1 MSCSSFP
8 KYLSLFLL
16 SLLIIGTISV
26 PRAQAWVGWDWFHF
40 NFLRQEGIIQY
51 VAKGLDIDLNTVT
64 KDEFNEDENSEYY
77 LEQMKL
83 IAHHIMDYVVPA
95 IKDEQEHDVVERY
108 ITLLLNYLNAPDG
121 TNDQGLNNWD
131 EFRDYRNNLM
141 VGWDPGVYL
150 PDNAAELW
158 LTNPEQA
165 EQLNKEAAA
174 VSCEESA
181 TGLPKFN
188 LWSFLHN
195 PFWQTIG
202 YLTSLIALLLK
213 QVLGIIINLFL
224 WFLTPSNFGG
234 YVKFK
239 PVQTLWTFT
248 RNLTN
253 IGLIVSLVF
262 IAIATILR
270 IKKYSWENTLW
281 KIIVVALLVNFSLV
295 ICGILVDISNFFTTY
310 FLTLKPI
317 TATGGS
323 QIVSLKTIIMSTI
336 NKVTCAFAG
345 SGGWQFALGG
355 FIGLIMSAMF
365 LGQFIGITGYTII
378 RVLTLWI
385 CLIFSPLAALAWAI
399 PGLEKGWETWRNY
412 FTQALISLPAISFS
426 LWFVIQMINL
436 LAEALPQ
443 TQTYEAVTAQGFVS
457 TLAYAILI
465 LGLTQGVL
473 IVAGALGLKQVQ
485 QGYQWGN
492 KLLWGALGYIGG
504 VAYKQTT
511 RGAVSS
517 QAWLNTAKK
526 LEKSNWKPA
535 HNLGIQL
542 KQIHNKAVAPRLK
555 QQESLMS
562 GMSDD
567 EIRRHIRLNRGNK
580 DLVAS
585 GVNILGERGSIKIED
600 EDLIQIARTSSKF
613 KVPLLKK
620 INPALYVKY
629 FSKPEDREKARD
641 IIRAKLP
648 DLKDKELEEAI
659 NAQLLLDQIKKS
671 KAGKL
676 EKGNWDDIFKTLEEK
691 SSSIKDYFFSQLG
704 DEVTSDSIAGI
715 VKSLSDANKK
725 KIVRTIADAI
735 AARERQNIP
744 PEEKLQRARDYL
756 LKKKSWEKNKLL
768 SALLDTTTSS
778 SNSSPNT

>member
-8 KYLSLFLL
+8 KYFSLFLL
-16 SLLIIGTISV
+16 SLLIIGIISV

-64 KDEFNEDENSEYY
+64 KDEFNNNSEYY
-77 LEQMKL
+77 LEEMKL
-83 IAHHIMDYVVPA
+83 IAQYIKDYVVPA
-95 IKDEQEHDVVERY
+95 IKDEQEHDIVDRY
-108 ITLLLNYLNAPDG
+108 ATLLLNYLNDPDG

-535 HNLGIQL
+535 HNLGIWL
-542 KQIHNKAVAPRLK
+542 KEIHNKTVAPQLK

-567 EIRRHIRLNRGNK
+567 EIRRHIRLNKKYRHI
-580 DLVAS
+580 VAL
-585 GVNILGERGSIKIED
+585 GVNTLAERSSIKTKED
-600 EDLIQIARTSSKF
+600 EEFVRIARISPNLN
-613 KVPLLKK
+613 VPALKK
-620 INPALYVKY
+620 ANPALYAKY

-659 NAQLLLDQIKKS
+659 NTQLLLDQIKKS

-691 SSSIKDYFFSQLG
+691 SPQIKKYFFSQLG

-715 VKSLSDANKK
+715 VKSLSDVNKK
-725 KIVRTIADAI
+725 KIVRTIVEVV
-735 AARERQNIP
+735 AAHNGQN
-744 PEEKLQRARDYL
+744 LQQAKEYL
-756 LKKKSWEKNKLL
+756 LKVKGWEKNKLL
-768 SALLDTTTSS
+768 SALLDTTISS